1 MLPFLDP
8 LHPVFPHP
16 ETALTDPD
24 GLLAVGGNLHTDTL
38 VDAYRNGIFPWYEE
52 GQPILWWSPA
62 SRAVLVP
69 GAEHTGRTMAKVL
82 ARGTFQITT
91 DCAFEHVV
99 TACAGS
105 RRGASGTW
113 ITAAMIDAYGR
124 LHRDGVA
131 HSLECWQNGELVGGL
146 YGLQIGALFCG
157 ESMFSRVA
165 NASKVAFIVLSRTL
179 ARHGFA
185 LIDCQIPNPHL
196 TSLGVTTLPRCEFLH
211 QLHRYRDE
219 RCTWP
224 DNDDFAENLT
234 VVVS

>member
-8 LHPVFPHP
+8 LQPVFPPP
-16 ETALTDPD
+16 ETALADPD

-52 GQPILWWSPA
+52 GQPFLWWSPA

-69 GAEHTGRTMAKVL
+69 GTEHTGRTMAKVL
-82 ARGTFQITT
+82 ARGTFRITT
-91 DCAFEHVV
+91 DCAFEQVV

-113 ITAAMIDAYGR
+113 ITAAMNDAYRR

-131 HSLECWQNGELVGGL
+131 HSLECWQDDELVGGL
-146 YGLQIGALFCG
+146 YGLQIGGLFCG

-179 ARHGFA
+179 ARHGFG

-196 TSLGVTTLPRCEFLH
+196 HSLGVVSLPRREFLTLLNRH
-211 QLHRYRDE
+211 RDE
-219 RCTWP
+219 RRAWP
-224 DNDDFAENLT
+224 GDDDFASAIT
-234 VVVS
+234 VLVS